1 MDALGRCNFC
11 PRGRGRSGV
20 QASLT
25 YGDTMKRALA
35 IALLALSAPASATL
49 FCYNGD
55 TGTGMEWNAG
65 VFIYTNQNVS
75 PPVVIKNPGPVLE
88 TDAFT
93 FAYCWANGPEL
104 TYLVTNLPD
113 LRYPEVTTSH
123 SGGTTIRKSLQHP
136 DGTVYWTGQ
145 EAIWLMNNL

>member
-1 MDALGRCNFC
+1 MGPSAWKYHKDPKYRRRVKIWFACFALTAIGIF
-11 PRGRGRSGV
+11 
-20 QASLT
+20 T
-25 YGDTMKRALA
+25 YDYAH
-35 IALLALSAPASATL
+35 ATL

-136 DGTVYWTGQ
+136 DGTVYWEGQ